1 MKFLVLNVHD
11 VFLNDGKLI
20 ILVIYID
27 NHTRN
32 PPIVIAWLDENIS
45 N

>member
-27 NHTRN
+27 NHTRTYY
-32 PPIVIAWLDENIS
+32 PPIVIA
-45 N
+45 